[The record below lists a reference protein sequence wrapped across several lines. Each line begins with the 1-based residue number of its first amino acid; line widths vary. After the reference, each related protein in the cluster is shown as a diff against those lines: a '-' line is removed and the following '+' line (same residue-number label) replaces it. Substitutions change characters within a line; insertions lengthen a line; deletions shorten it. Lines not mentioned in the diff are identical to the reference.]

1 MMELINAAFSPVNLP
16 LTVTLILML
25 LYWITVI
32 LGVLDVELFDIDLD
46 SGLDV
51 EPDVDF
57 GMDVDADV
65 DVDVDVDADVD
76 VGVEGMGFGRS
87 MLAFFYVG
95 EVPVMILFSLLI
107 LSLWTISMLA
117 NYYLNPLGSVLVGIP
132 LLAGNVVVSLLIC
145 KVIGMPLN
153 KFYSSLNRDSNAPRD
168 VMGRIC
174 VVITSSVSKKMGQAE
189 VKTRG
194 APILLNVVSEDDH
207 VFNKGDEA
215 VITGKDEQSGVYTIA
230 PVNLES

>member
-1 MMELINAAFSPVNLP
+1 MTELLNDAFSPINLP

-25 LYWITVI
+25 IYWITVI

-51 EPDVDF
+51 
-57 GMDVDADV
+57 DADV
-65 DVDVDVDADVD
+65 DFDVD
-76 VGVEGMGFGRS
+76 VGADGIGRS
-87 MLAFFYVG
+87 ILAFFYVG
-95 EVPVMILFSLLI
+95 EVPVMILFSILI
-107 LSLWTISMLA
+107 LSLWTVSMIA
-117 NYYLNPLGSVLVGIP
+117 NYHLNPLGSYVFGLG
-132 LLAGNVVVSLLIC
+132 LFAGNVVVSLLIC

-194 APILLNVVSEDDH
+194 APILLNVVSQDDH

-215 VITGKDEQSGVYTIA
+215 VVTAKDEHSGVYTIA
-230 PVNLES
+230 PVDLES

>member
-1 MMELINAAFSPVNLP
+1 MTELIDAAFSPVNLP
-16 LTVTLILML
+16 LTVTLILMV

-46 SGLDV
+46 SGVDIDADLD
-51 EPDVDF
+51 F
-57 GMDVDADV
+57 DVDADV
-65 DVDVDVDADVD
+65 DVDVDAGADMD
-76 VGVEGMGFGRS
+76 VGVEGVGFLRS
-87 MLAFFYVG
+87 MLLFFYVG
-95 EVPVMILFSLLI
+95 EVPIMILFSILV
-107 LSLWTISMLA
+107 LSLWTISMFA
-117 NYYLNPLGSVLVGIP
+117 NYHLNPSGSLLVGLP
-132 LLAGNVVVSLLIC
+132 LFAGNFVVSLLIC
-145 KVIGMPLN
+145 KVIGMPLR
-153 KFYSSLNRDSNAPRD
+153 KFYSKLNKDENAPRD

-215 VITGKDEQSGVYTIA
+215 VVTGKDEQSGVYTIA
-230 PVNLES
+230 RVDLES